1 MEAKQ
6 IVLAADEK
14 LTRLSLQKALASVL
28 RDRTLVGVE
37 VDPST
42 ALRKTLDRVT
52 TLMGSKVG
60 SGEAILTDIHKL
72 LGLGL
77 DLLRHNYPSN
87 SQEGALSEWT
97 QHVADVWLCALQ
109 SQSAL
114 WNMLGED
121 LVKNDGVSRAL
132 TSDSLTD
139 DDELTVRGTIFHQ
152 LLETFAKPVLASE
165 AVDVSPDIE
174 KILPVLGFS
183 KKASTIVRLVL
194 DLS

>member
-6 IVLAADEK
+6 IVLAADDK

-52 TLMGSKVG
+52 TLMGSQLG
-60 SGEAILTDIHKL
+60 SGEAILTDIHKM

-77 DLLRHNYPSN
+77 DLLRHSFPGN
-87 SQEGALSEWT
+87 SQEGPALSEWT

-121 LVKNDGVSRAL
+121 LVKMTAL
-132 TSDSLTD
+132 A
-139 DDELTVRGTIFHQ
+139 EL
-152 LLETFAKPVLASE
+152 
-165 AVDVSPDIE
+165 
-174 KILPVLGFS
+174 
-183 KKASTIVRLVL
+183 
-194 DLS
+194 